1 MHGNPLAGDNAALAA
16 FQPSADVFRLQ
27 PWRAGLALLA
37 DWSLIALAF
46 ALAMYAAHPVAY
58 GVAAILI
65 ARSQL
70 ALSVVMHEGAHGL
83 LARRRGLNDGVAQLL
98 AAGPLWL
105 SLRSYR
111 SSHLKHHRAPMDAQ
125 DPVAQVFGMGRVPR
139 QPLRLGLWLL
149 AYACG
154 VGYAM
159 TVFKMLRGDFRAAM
173 PKTAKSPAY
182 VAWELVSMLASN
194 GLVLALLVLAGQPWL
209 YVGLWLLPSVTLL
222 PLLGQMR
229 AIFEHGGMPP
239 STDQS
244 RNARSM
250 VAPTWQS
257 FLCGPHAVHFHIEHH
272 LYVRVPFYHLASVHQ
287 QLAQQQLLPTH
298 HLYTGYGQVLRD
310 ITRSTE
316 QARPGPP
323 SQ

>member
-1 MHGNPLAGDNAALAA
+1 MQHNPLAGENAALAA
-16 FQPSADVFRLQ
+16 FQPHADAFCLQ
-27 PWRAGLALLA
+27 PWRAALALLG
-37 DWSLIALAF
+37 DWLLIALAF
-46 ALAMYAAHPVAY
+46 ALAIYAAHPVAY
-58 GVAAILI
+58 VVAALLI

-70 ALSVVMHEGAHGL
+70 ALSVMMHEGAHRL
-83 LARRRGLNDGVAQLL
+83 LARRRWLNDGVAQLL

-111 SSHLKHHRAPMDAQ
+111 SGHLKHHRAPMDVY
-125 DPVAQVFGMGRVPR
+125 DPVAQVFGMARVPR
-139 QPLRLGLWLL
+139 QRARLGLMLL
-149 AYACG
+149 
-154 VGYAM
+154 GYASGLGYAV

-173 PKTAKSPAY
+173 PKAAKSPAY

-194 GLVLALLVLAGQPWL
+194 GLVFALLVLAGHPWL

-229 AIFEHGGMPP
+229 AIFEHGGMGP
-239 STDQS
+239 SADQS

-250 VAPTWQS
+250 AGPTWQT

-287 QLAQQQLLPTH
+287 QLAQQQLLPAQNV
-298 HLYTGYGQVLRD
+298 YTGYGQVLRD
-310 ITRSTE
+310 ITRSAE
-316 QARPGPP
+316 QR
-323 SQ
+323 